1 MTALYDGWSVG
12 IDNSLLILG
21 PPGCGKT
28 HRLIREIKT
37 ALANGTHPSRIGVI
51 SFTRK
56 AIEEMVSRA
65 CAEFNLTPKDFPHM
79 RTSHSFGFNGLGLQ
93 KQDVLSTED
102 YADLGSKIGL
112 TFEGDDK
119 TSIDD
124 GVSMPTIGGSGSQYL
139 QLEHR
144 ARYRMV
150 TLEQEFN
157 KEGNRDLFYPKLVQL
172 HEQMNEYK
180 SVMGKYDFVDMIE
193 KYIDIG
199 DPPGLDYLFI
209 DEAQDFT
216 PLQWEMAK
224 KIAER
229 ADKVIIAGD
238 DDQAVHRWTG
248 VEVDLFIQS
257 SNQVERLTQSYRIP
271 RSVHRL
277 ANTVSRRIT
286 GRLEKEFQP
295 REEEGLVDYVYHLE
309 DIPVNEGSWTVMA
322 RTNYQVRE
330 LAKWFRASGFKFSMK
345 GYASISEK
353 LVGNILAWEDLCQD
367 KTIGLQRLRQLYT
380 GLPKQGED
388 AALRRGATKLLDA
401 IHPEAEVGMQQLQ
414 SDYGLLKGAEISA
427 YNVLR
432 VSVSERNYIDAIQ
445 RRGEDLL
452 SPPRI
457 KLSTFHAMKGG
468 EDDNCIV
475 YTASTK
481 ACVGSRYQE
490 DEHRAFYVGV
500 TRARH
505 TLYILQTDNK
515 YRYTL

>member
-1 MTALYDGWSVG
+1 
-12 IDNSLLILG
+12 LG

-28 HRLIREIKT
+28 YRLIQEIK
-37 ALANGTHPSRIGVI
+37 AAIAGGTHPSRIGVI

-93 KQDVLSTED
+93 KQDVMSSED
-102 YADLGSKIGL
+102 WEDLGLKINL
-112 TFEGDDK
+112 NFEGKDK
-119 TSIDD
+119 TNIDD

-157 KEGNRDLFYPKLVQL
+157 KEGNRALYYPKLVQL

-180 SVMGKYDFVDMIE
+180 STMGKYDFVDMIE
-193 KYIDIG
+193 KYIEIG
-199 DPPGLDYLFI
+199 DPPSLDYLFI

-216 PLQWEMAK
+216 PLQWKMAE
-224 KIAER
+224 KIAEK
-229 ADKVIIAGD
+229 ADNVIIAGD

-248 VEVDLFIQS
+248 VEVDMFIQS
-257 SNQVERLTQSYRIP
+257 SDQVERLTQSYRIP
-271 RSVHRL
+271 RTVHRL
-277 ANTVSRRIT
+277 ANTIAKRISK
-286 GRLEKEFQP
+286 RLEKEFLP
-295 REEEGLVDYVYHLE
+295 REEEGRVEYVYQLD
-309 DIPVNEGSWTVMA
+309 DIPVTEGSWTAMA
-322 RTNYQVRE
+322 RTNFQVKQM
-330 LAKWFRASGFKFSMK
+330 ADWFRGAGFKYSVR
-345 GYASISEK
+345 GYPSISEK
-353 LVGNILAWEDLCQD
+353 LTGNILTWEDLCQD
-367 KTIGLQRLRQLYT
+367 KSVALQRILQLYL
-380 GLPKQGED
+380 GLPKQGQD
-388 AALRRGATKLLDA
+388 AALRRGSSKLLDA
-401 IHPEAEVGMQQLQ
+401 LDPEAELTMNELQ
-414 SDYGLLKGAEISA
+414 SDLGLLIGAETSA
-427 YNVLR
+427 YDALR
-432 VSVSERNYIDAIQ
+432 VSAGERNYIDAIQ

-475 YTASTK
+475 FTASTK
-481 ACVGSRYQE
+481 ACVETDYPD
-490 DEHRAFYVGV
+490 DEHRCFYVGV

-505 TLYILQTDNK
+505 NLYILQTDNK